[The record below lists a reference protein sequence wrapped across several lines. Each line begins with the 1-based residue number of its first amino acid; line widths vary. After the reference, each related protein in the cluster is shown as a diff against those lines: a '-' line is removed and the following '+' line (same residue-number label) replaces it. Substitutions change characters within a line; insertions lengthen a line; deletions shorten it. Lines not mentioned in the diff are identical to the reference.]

1 MATTDPIMLARN
13 RLAGLHNRPVL
24 DHEAI
29 TEARRNLTYAKVER
43 SVKEALAA
51 EPAMTAD
58 QRAALVALLV
68 DGAR

>member
-24 DHEAI
+24 DREAI
-29 TEARRNLTYAKVER
+29 TEARRNLTFAKVER

-51 EPAMTAD
+51 VPAMTAE
-58 QRAALVALLV
+58 QRSALIELLK
-68 DGAR
+68 